1 MVLFPKVGVIL
12 HRSASLASI
21 LNFEAQHC
29 FYGALVCPS
38 MLFPGLASDTGV
50 GRVQTEQA
58 DSQQAPDV
66 ALLADNASR
75 KLKNSLVL
83 QRSNLMVEY
92 TEYLGLDNIGGY
104 GQRSKRPDATMEF
117 GHYEEDCHH
126 RTTDLAEEFL
136 SSSMLFR

>member
-29 FYGALVCPS
+29 FCGALVCSS

-83 QRSNLMVEY
+83 
-92 TEYLGLDNIGGY
+92 
-104 GQRSKRPDATMEF
+104 
-117 GHYEEDCHH
+117 
-126 RTTDLAEEFL
+126 
-136 SSSMLFR
+136 